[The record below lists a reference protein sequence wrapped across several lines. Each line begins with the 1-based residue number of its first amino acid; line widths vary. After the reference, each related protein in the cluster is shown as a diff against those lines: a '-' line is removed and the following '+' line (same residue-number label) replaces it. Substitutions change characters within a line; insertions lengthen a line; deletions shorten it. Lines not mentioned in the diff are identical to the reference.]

1 LEHTACHAVCF
12 EQRYPPA
19 RLRQQSRGRDAD
31 DPAADD
37 RNVDLEIALERRVSG
52 GLDPQRSTV
61 CHDRRVTRRRGSLS
75 DTPTGYS
82 EKRDE
87 EEEMETRAYSVPG
100 MHCAHCESAVTEELS
115 GVAGVAAV
123 DVDLETKL
131 VTVRGDGLD
140 DAALMAAIDEAGYDA
155 EPVPGRGP

>member
-1 LEHTACHAVCF
+1 MPMIPPPTTATSTSG
-12 EQRYPPA
+12 
-19 RLRQQSRGRDAD
+19 SRS
-31 DPAADD
+31 
-37 RNVDLEIALERRVSG
+37 SG
-52 GLDPQRSTV
+52 GYPVGSDV
-61 CHDRRVTRRRGSLS
+61 AIHNDRRSATIVAYRRRGSLLIPPPG
-75 DTPTGYS
+75 TVRNET
-82 EKRDE
+82 RR
-87 EEEMETRAYSVPG
+87 EEMETRAYSVPG

-155 EPVPGRGP
+155 EPVPGR